1 MENKIEAA
9 VELVESNEWQEIEE
23 TLRRV
28 EVPSVLSSSPEQVTF
43 QQPPVSSCFDTS
55 NSPSCSSLV
64 SISLEAELQSR
75 DEFAVRIQTAV
86 SSRAQSCRLGSSSV
100 MTSSPI
106 VDSNILTLFT
116 THFPSARFDASR
128 AVWLFPVSEHN
139 RLKLLLQTL
148 PHVRFT
154 SLPDWVLRV
163 FDNSSRSSSNNSPLK
178 SLDHIS
184 SRLLKALLPFQREGL
199 EYAIRRGGRVL
210 FADEMGLGKTLQALA
225 TILYWRNEWPVLIIV
240 PSSLRLQWADQV
252 QQWIPDIAPTD
263 INIVMNSKC
272 NVNALINIISYDLVP
287 KLLDKIKAK
296 HFKVVVA
303 DESHFLKNNRT
314 KRTQAVLP
322 LLKSARRAIL
332 LTGTPAVSRPVEL
345 FPQIQSLRPDLFHV
359 FTPFGLRYCNGHL
372 DRFGWNF
379 TGASHLRELY
389 VLLSETVM
397 IRRLKK
403 NVLTQLPPK
412 RRQKVCISIAAKCK
426 ALISKINRELKEI
439 RHSLRNENLS
449 ESQARD
455 LRFHRRRVLLEL
467 YHDTGTAKLLSVV
480 EYLKDLLESGE
491 KFLVFAHHQDV
502 LDGLCHA
509 LYQQHVDHVRIDG
522 RTPGPIRHD
531 LVTHFQTHDACKVAV
546 LSMTAAGV
554 GLTFTK
560 ASTVIFAELFWN
572 PVESITKTEVDAAL

>member
-184 SRLLKALLPFQREGL
+184 SRLLKALLPFQREDMLFVEVVVCCLLTRWVL
-199 EYAIRRGGRVL
+199 ERPCKHWQRYSTGVMSGPFSLSYRRL
-210 FADEMGLGKTLQALA
+210 FAYSGQIRCNNGFLTSPPQTL
-225 TILYWRNEWPVLIIV
+225 T
-240 PSSLRLQWADQV
+240 SS
-252 QQWIPDIAPTD
+252 
-263 INIVMNSKC
+263 
-272 NVNALINIISYDLVP
+272 
-287 KLLDKIKAK
+287 
-296 HFKVVVA
+296 
-303 DESHFLKNNRT
+303 
-314 KRTQAVLP
+314 
-322 LLKSARRAIL
+322 
-332 LTGTPAVSRPVEL
+332 
-345 FPQIQSLRPDLFHV
+345 
-359 FTPFGLRYCNGHL
+359 
-372 DRFGWNF
+372 
-379 TGASHLRELY
+379 
-389 VLLSETVM
+389 
-397 IRRLKK
+397 
-403 NVLTQLPPK
+403 
-412 RRQKVCISIAAKCK
+412 
-426 ALISKINRELKEI
+426 
-439 RHSLRNENLS
+439 
-449 ESQARD
+449 
-455 LRFHRRRVLLEL
+455 
-467 YHDTGTAKLLSVV
+467 
-480 EYLKDLLESGE
+480 
-491 KFLVFAHHQDV
+491 
-502 LDGLCHA
+502 
-509 LYQQHVDHVRIDG
+509 
-522 RTPGPIRHD
+522 
-531 LVTHFQTHDACKVAV
+531 
-546 LSMTAAGV
+546 
-554 GLTFTK
+554 
-560 ASTVIFAELFWN
+560 
-572 PVESITKTEVDAAL
+572 